1 LEVTA
6 RGDAVVGVRALGA
19 RLLEASRRVSNGSKN
34 RGIGG
39 FGLVGLNGP
48 GTPGSHGEE
57 LSSKAAHKEAIQVA
71 VRMARAF
78 NASVEEHAAHVHA
91 VSAWSELVAVCASR
105 CLPGSVDG
113 VAIKSFEDPQEVLFR
128 LGDGVLAHLASDT
141 LDQAA
146 RVDADGGDGGGGA
159 GWWDARCPPLAR

>member
-1 LEVTA
+1 MNQ
-6 RGDAVVGVRALGA
+6 GM
-19 RLLEASRRVSNGSKN
+19 S
-34 RGIGG
+34 
-39 FGLVGLNGP
+39 
-48 GTPGSHGEE
+48 PGSHGEE
-57 LSSKAAHKEAIQVA
+57 SSKAAHKEAIQVA

-159 GWWDARCPPLAR
+159 IAC